1 MSNITV
7 GGVTFAGVAGLPE
20 RPQPIEYV
28 RFVDL
33 EHAKMDAREAYIQ
46 RLEARIAELA
56 AEVAQLKAASA
67 KELR

>member
-1 MSNITV
+1 MSDITV
-7 GGVTFAGVAGLPE
+7 GSVTFSGGTCGLPE

-46 RLEARIAELA
+46 RLEACIAELA
-56 AEVAQLKAASA
+56 AEVAALKEKNHAQA
-67 KELR
+67 